1 MLAHSLRQILVV
13 IALLG
18 SLASPALAAPAD
30 DLREAQRL
38 YQAGRLQ
45 PALDKVDA
53 YIKAM
58 PKEPQGRF
66 LRGLILTEQ
75 NKTNEAIVAFTAL
88 TEDFPELP
96 EPYNNLAVLYA
107 SQGAFDKSRAALE
120 LAIHTHP
127 SYATAHENLGDVY
140 AQLARRSYDRA
151 IQLDK
156 GNKAAAVKLSL
167 VKELFAAPGSGRTTL
182 AKAEAPKAPE
192 PAKADPKAAT
202 PAKAEPKAA
211 PPAKAE
217 PAKAEPK
224 AAPPAKGEP
233 AKVESKSTPAKAAPA
248 GGDNDAVTAAIQSWA
263 KAWSAKDVKGYLAA
277 YSPKFEV
284 PGGQSRAAWEKT
296 RTERIEAPKS
306 IEVGIEMQSLKVEG
320 NTATAVFRQTYKSD
334 VLRNVARKTLKLE
347 KSGNTWLITQE
358 RSGE

>member
-1 MLAHSLRQILVV
+1 MLAHFLRQTLVV
-13 IALLG
+13 AALLG
-18 SLASPALAAPAD
+18 SLASPVVAAPAD
-30 DLREAQRL
+30 DLKEAQRL

-45 PALDKVDA
+45 PALEKVDA

-182 AKAEAPKAPE
+182 AKAEPPKAAE
-192 PAKADPKAAT
+192 PAKADAKAAA
-202 PAKAEPKAA
+202 PAKAEPKSA

-217 PAKAEPK
+217 PAKVEPK
-224 AAPPAKGEP
+224 G
-233 AKVESKSTPAKAAPA
+233 TPAKAAPA
-248 GGDNDAVTAAIQSWA
+248 GGDNDAVAAAIQAWA

-347 KSGNTWLITQE
+347 KVGAAWLITQE